1 MWAGENFPPDKLCSR
16 LNDLVYR
23 RTSPEKFITFIL
35 ALYDPES
42 GAVVYTNA
50 GHNPGIL
57 VRAGGDVEMLGAHGP
72 PLGLFPGKT
81 YASGTFTMGP
91 GDLLALYTDGV
102 TEAANAE
109 DEEFGTE
116 RLVAALRE
124 LRPKPLPELES
135 ELAAKLLAFTGGT
148 PFGDDRTLVLLRRG

>member
-1 MWAGENFPPDKLCSR
+1 MWAGENFPPDRLCSR

-23 RTSPEKFITFIL
+23 GTSPEKFVTFIL

-42 GAVVYTNA
+42 GGVVYTNA

-57 VRAGGDVEMLGAHGP
+57 IRADGTVEMLGAHGP

-81 YASGTFTMGP
+81 YAAGALTMRP

-102 TEAANAE
+102 TEAVNGA
-109 DEEFGTE
+109 DEEFGTD
-116 RLVAALRE
+116 RLVGALVAART
-124 LRPKPLPELES
+124 KPLPDLEA
-135 ELAAKLLAFTGGT
+135 ELAATLLAFTGGT
-148 PFGDDRTLVLLRRG
+148 PFGDDRTLVLLRRA